1 MACGHCRSLGT
12 ALISGSLFVRDSQG
26 TRKHTRT
33 QESSSSVFHSFFP
46 RPKLFFISAF
56 VWTLVTILAWYFIFS
71 GLGDSLGYV
80 MPEQEPFDLTYFLVP
95 ANLWF
100 YGYFA
105 CCLLL
110 FGGVWTIIAKDHPW
124 IMWSIWGS
132 LLIIAVTYFG
142 VQISVVINNFRRP
155 FGDLL
160 QNALSQK
167 PGITVDNLYDRQRV
181 FAKIAFL
188 SMAVSILTDFFTSHY
203 IFRWRTAMNDFYMS
217 KWEKLR
223 HIEGASQR
231 VQEDTMRFSQTLEG
245 LGISLINSVM
255 TLVVF
260 LPILFG
266 LSGYVTELPIIG
278 ELPHALFWLAIFWS
292 AFGTILLETVGIK
305 LPGLNFRN
313 QRVEAAYRKE
323 LVYGED
329 HADRAQPLT
338 VKELYSNVRKNY
350 FRMYFHYLYFNVARY
365 FYIQA
370 DAMFL
375 LLMLVPTIVAGKIT
389 YGIYQQIATA
399 FGQVSNSFQY
409 LVTSWTTIIEL
420 LSIHKRL
427 KAFEAAIDDEPLPTI
442 DQRYLDREE
451 HDGEMAANKP
461 Y

>member
-1 MACGHCRSLGT
+1 M
-12 ALISGSLFVRDSQG
+12 
-26 TRKHTRT
+26 
-33 QESSSSVFHSFFP
+33 FHSFFP
-46 RPKLFFISAF
+46 RPKLFFISAAVWSF
-56 VWTLVTILAWYFIFS
+56 VAILAWYFIFAGIGDRAGF
-71 GLGDSLGYV
+71 GL
-80 MPEQEPFDLTYFLVP
+80 PEGASEPYDLTYFIMP
-95 ANLWF
+95 SNLYF
-100 YGYFA
+100 YAYFA
-105 CCLLL
+105 ICLLL
-110 FGGVWTIIAKDHPW
+110 FGAAWSFIAKENPW
-124 IMWSIWGS
+124 IGWSVWGS

-142 VQISVVINNFRRP
+142 VQVSVVINNWRRP
-155 FGDLL
+155 FGDTLM
-160 QNALSQK
+160 NALSGK
-167 PGITVDNLYDRQRV
+167 GGTAWDFYSLMMI
-181 FAKIAFL
+181 FAQVAFV
-188 SMAVSILTDFFTSHY
+188 SMTVSILTDFFTSHY

-217 KWEKLR
+217 KWEQLR

-231 VQEDTMRFSQTLEG
+231 VQEDTMRFSSTLEG

-278 ELPHALFWLAIFWS
+278 AIPHALFWLAIFWA
-292 AFGTILLETVGIK
+292 AFGTVLLATVGIK

-338 VKELYSNVRKNY
+338 VKELYANVRTNY
-350 FRMYFHYLYFNVARY
+350 FRMYWHYLYFNVARY

-370 DAMFL
+370 DALFL
-375 LLMLVPTIVAGKIT
+375 LFMLVPTIVAGKIT

-409 LVTSWTTIIEL
+409 LVNSWTTIIEL

-427 KAFEAAIDDEPLPTI
+427 KAFEAAIDGGPLPDI
-442 DQRYLDREE
+442 DQRYLEREAE
-451 HDGEMAANKP
+451 GGEMAANKP
-461 Y
+461 T

>member
-1 MACGHCRSLGT
+1 M
-12 ALISGSLFVRDSQG
+12 
-26 TRKHTRT
+26 
-33 QESSSSVFHSFFP
+33 FHSFFP
-46 RPKLFFISAF
+46 RPKLLFTSAVIWAF
-56 VWTLVTILAWYFIFS
+56 VTILAWYFIFD
-71 GLGDSLGYV
+71 GLGTKLGYV
-80 MPEQEPFDLTYFLVP
+80 MPEQEPFDLSYFIVP

-105 CCLLL
+105 ACLGL
-110 FGGVWTIIAKDHPW
+110 FGAAWTVIAKDHPW
-124 IMWSIWGS
+124 KLWSIWGS
-132 LLIIAVTYFG
+132 LLIITVTYFG

-160 QNALSQK
+160 QNALSGK
-167 PGITVDNLYDRQRV
+167 PGITDWDFYSLMLI
-181 FAKIAFL
+181 FAQIAFL
-188 SMAVSILTDFFTSHY
+188 SMFVSILTDFFTSHY

-231 VQEDTMRFSQTLEG
+231 IQEDTMRFSATLEG

-266 LSGYVTELPIIG
+266 LSSYVSELPVIG
-278 ELPHALFWLAIFWS
+278 EVAHALFWLALFWS
-292 AFGTILLETVGIK
+292 AFGTVLLAVVGIK

-329 HADRAQPLT
+329 HAERADPVT
-338 VKELYSNVRKNY
+338 VKELYANVRKNY

-365 FYIQA
+365 FYVQA
-370 DAMFL
+370 DALFL
-375 LLMLVPTIVAGKIT
+375 TFMLIPTIVAHKIT
-389 YGIYQQIATA
+389 YGIYQQISTA

-427 KAFEAAIDDEPLPTI
+427 KAFEAAIDGGPLPAI
-442 DQRYLDREE
+442 DEHYLRREAE
-451 HDGEMAANKP
+451 GGEMNANRP
-461 Y
+461 T